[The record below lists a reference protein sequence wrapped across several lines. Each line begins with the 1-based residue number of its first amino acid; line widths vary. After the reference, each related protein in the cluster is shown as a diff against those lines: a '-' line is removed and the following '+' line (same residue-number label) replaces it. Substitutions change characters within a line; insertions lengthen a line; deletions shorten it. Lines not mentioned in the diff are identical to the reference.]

1 MYRSGRRE
9 EGDKGIGVDKSQKIE
24 RPASFEGAA
33 MESIAHEEAGKVF
46 DILQQESSKR
56 PVDSA
61 PAIDE
66 ESKELELVSLC
77 LGRSSPTDGKRDGKS
92 SIASK
97 AKEDDDELNAGLTLG
112 LDSKFQVSKLDVTE
126 FASNSS
132 PTENSIEEVKE
143 EEAGETWPPSKV
155 LKTMRTGDEVSQQ
168 SHVKR
173 ARVSVRARCDTLT
186 MNDGCQWRKYGQ
198 KIAKGNPCPRAYYRC
213 TVAPSCP
220 VRKQVQRCAEDM
232 SILITTYEGTHNHPL
247 PMSATAMA
255 STTSAAASML
265 ISGSSA
271 SQPGLGSS
279 PAATELHGLN
289 FSLPDNMRT
298 RQLYAAN
305 SSPFPT
311 ITLDLTTTASSSS
324 HFSRFSS
331 SFNSSTPRFPST
343 SLSFS
348 SSESNSVPTVWGNG
362 CLNYGIL
369 PHNKAQIGSLN
380 LGRQP
385 PEHFHQPYMEKNGQ
399 APIQQSLTETL
410 TKVITSDPSFRTVIA
425 AALSSMVSSST
436 GQPNPGA
443 GESLGQNLKWGETT
457 QAISTNPLSQNGKG
471 CAPGYLNA
479 SSSSNSQTGNSILL
493 QPPFPVSIPRSGTSG
508 SAAENRDQNN

>member
-1 MYRSGRRE
+1 M
-9 EGDKGIGVDKSQKIE
+9 
-24 RPASFEGAA
+24 
-33 MESIAHEEAGKVF
+33 
-46 DILQQESSKR
+46 
-56 PVDSA
+56 
-61 PAIDE
+61 
-66 ESKELELVSLC
+66 
-77 LGRSSPTDGKRDGKS
+77 
-92 SIASK
+92 
-97 AKEDDDELNAGLTLG
+97 
-112 LDSKFQVSKLDVTE
+112 
-126 FASNSS
+126 
-132 PTENSIEEVKE
+132 
-143 EEAGETWPPSKV
+143 
-155 LKTMRTGDEVSQQ
+155 
-168 SHVKR
+168 
-173 ARVSVRARCDTLT
+173 
-186 MNDGCQWRKYGQ
+186 
-198 KIAKGNPCPRAYYRC
+198 
-213 TVAPSCP
+213 
-220 VRKQVQRCAEDM
+220 QRCAEDM

-279 PAATELHGLN
+279 PAATEVHGLN

-436 GQPNPGA
+436 GQPNPGP